1 MKILYGLIYEM
12 DGSMQFMYLFLLG
25 SLIVFPVLH
34 HFMKKY
40 AGIWSALCLIP
51 LAVYIVFLWKEHY
64 FGNNELTIQRY
75 ALFGAAALV
84 FALWGLAIFLKR
96 SFAAYTIIMVT
107 TNVLILLLNIIV
119 VWAVYLRPN
128 VANYSNLGWT
138 ESFERTID
146 YLEKE
151 YILND
156 WKEID
161 YDRIREELIPK
172 VREAERNND
181 EIAYVTALY
190 ELKYEF
196 HDGHVTVR
204 GDMAMRNAAMERL
217 AGKDYGFSMFRAD
230 TGEIVAILVDEESE
244 AYMNGIHNG
253 TVITMWDGV
262 PIDEA
267 CANVKCIDREHPFQT
282 TENIYIGQPIFLAGQ
297 GGDEIRVSFINENN
311 DEVSVLLPS
320 CGEYIHRRTE
330 ALEIFFGDNVISR
343 DNYSVSMLDGH
354 IGYLRI
360 WEEEYSQNP
369 FFITKC
375 TIAGFSQE
383 IYDKLNADL
392 EKLSGEGMDSIII
405 DIRNNEGG
413 NAFESRSVASL
424 FTSDPISYY
433 LSMYKDGEYVVVSE
447 SKELNQCKWGDMPI
461 VVLVNGQTVSAGE
474 VLTNYLKGSDNI
486 TIMGNTTTWGAA
498 QGTGGSTVLTDSK
511 YEFRFPVTPVLG
523 EDYLPIV
530 DVKADGF
537 ARLKNDYQID
547 YSVEE
552 VVKMFRHPEKDSV
565 LEAAIEYLIDHGD
578 GVSGRRYR

>member
-12 DGSMQFMYLFLLG
+12 DSSMQFMYAFLLC
-25 SLIVFPVLH
+25 SLIVLPVLH
-34 HFMKKY
+34 HFMKNHIKM
-40 AGIWSALCLIP
+40 WSALCMIP
-51 LAVYIVFLWKEHY
+51 LAVYVFFICREHY
-64 FGNNELTIQRY
+64 AENNGLTIQRY
-75 ALFGAAALV
+75 ALFGIVALII
-84 FALWGLAIFLKR
+84 ALWGLAILLKR
-96 SFAAYTIIMVT
+96 SFVAYTILMTV
-107 TNVLILLLNIIV
+107 TNVVILLLNIIV
-119 VWAVYLRPN
+119 IWAVYLRPN
-128 VANYSNLGWT
+128 VANYSCLSWT

-172 VREAERNND
+172 VREAEQNND

-204 GDMAMRNAAMERL
+204 GDMAGRNAAMARL
-217 AGKDYGFSMFRAD
+217 AGNDYGFSMFRAK
-230 TGEIVAILVDEESE
+230 TGEVVAILVDEESE
-244 AYMNGIHNG
+244 AYGNGIHNG
-253 TVITMWDGV
+253 TVITMWDDV

-267 CANVKCIDREHPFQT
+267 CAAVKCIDREHPFQT
-282 TENIYIGQPIFLAGQ
+282 AENIYIGQPIFLAGQ
-297 GGDEIRVSFINENN
+297 GQDEIKVSFINDDK
-311 DEVSVLLPS
+311 DEVSVVLTAR
-320 CGEYIHRRTE
+320 GEYIHRRTE
-330 ALEIFFGDNVISR
+330 ALEILFGDQVISR
-343 DNYSVSMLDGH
+343 DNYSVSMIDDH

-360 WEEEYSQNP
+360 WEEEYSQDP

-383 IYDKLNADL
+383 IYDELDAGL
-392 EKLSGEGMDSIII
+392 EELYRQGMDSIII

-413 NAFESRSVASL
+413 NAFESRTVASL
-424 FTSDPISYY
+424 FTANPLPYY
-433 LSMYKDGEYVVVSE
+433 LALYKDGEYKVVSE
-447 SKELNQCKWGDMPI
+447 SKGQNLCKWRNMPI

-486 TIMGNTTTWGAA
+486 TVMGNTTTWGAA

-511 YEFRFPVTPVLG
+511 YEFRFPITPVLG
-523 EDYLPIV
+523 GDYLPIV
-530 DVKADGF
+530 DVRADGH
-537 ARLKNDYQID
+537 ARLTNDCQLD

-552 VVKMFRHPEKDSV
+552 VVEMFGHPEKDIA
-565 LEAAIEYLIDHGD
+565 LEAAIEYLN
-578 GVSGRRYR
+578 

>member
-1 MKILYGLIYEM
+1 MKILYGLVYEM
-12 DGSMQFMYLFLLG
+12 DASMQFMYIFLFC

-34 HFMKKY
+34 RFMKTHTR
-40 AGIWSALCLIP
+40 IWSVLCLIP
-51 LAVYIVFLWKEHY
+51 LAVYIVFVWKEHY
-64 FGNNELTIQRY
+64 VGNNELTIQRY
-75 ALFGAAALV
+75 ALFGVAALI
-84 FALWGLAIFLKR
+84 FALWGLAIWRKSTFT
-96 SFAAYTIIMVT
+96 AYTIIMISS
-107 TNVLILLLNIIV
+107 NVVILLLSIIV

-128 VANYSNLGWT
+128 VANYSDLGWT
-138 ESFERTID
+138 EAFERTID

-151 YILND
+151 YLLND

-161 YDRIREELIPK
+161 YDRIREELIPR

-181 EIAYVTALY
+181 ELAYVTALY

-204 GDMAMRNAAMERL
+204 GDMGVRNAAIARL
-217 AGKDYGFSMFRAD
+217 AGNDYGFSMFRANS
-230 TGEIVAILVDEESE
+230 GEVVAILVNEESE
-244 AYMNGIHNG
+244 AYRNGIHNG
-253 TVITMWDGV
+253 TVITMWDDV

-267 CANVKCIDREHPFQT
+267 CSSVKCIDREHAFQT

-297 GGDEIRVSFINENN
+297 GGDEISVSFMDDDNN
-311 DEVSVLLPS
+311 EVSAVLTP
-320 CGEYIHRRTE
+320 CGEYINRRTE
-330 ALEIFFGDNVISR
+330 ALEILFGDNVISR

-383 IYDKLNADL
+383 IYDELNAGL
-392 EKLSGEGMDSIII
+392 QELSGQGMDSIII

-413 NAFESRSVASL
+413 NAFESRTVASL
-424 FTSDPISYY
+424 FTSDPIPYY
-433 LSMYKDGEYVVVSE
+433 LSLYKDGEYVVVSE
-447 SKELNQCKWGDMPI
+447 SKELDLCKWGDMPI
-461 VVLVNGQTVSAGE
+461 IVLVNDQTVSAGE

-498 QGTGGSTVLTDSK
+498 QGTGGSTVLTDSR
-511 YEFRFPVTPVLG
+511 YEFRFPITPVLG
-523 EDYLPIV
+523 EDHLPIV
-530 DVKADGF
+530 DVRADGY
-537 ARLKNDYQID
+537 ARLTNDYQID

-552 VVKMFRHPEKDSV
+552 VVEMFEHPEEDLV
-565 LEAAIEYLIDHGD
+565 LEAAIEYLN
-578 GVSGRRYR
+578 